1 MLDRSLQEILY
12 RIDNWISERSG
23 WTTES
28 LQSQYVNVFIYSQH
42 SGSTY
47 IKLPDKL
54 KHSKKICITFKTM
67 TTDFFFDVMLDTYI
81 HQKYILKR

>member
-1 MLDRSLQEILY
+1 MLDRSFQEILC
-12 RIDNWISERSG
+12 RIDNWISERSA

-28 LQSQYVNVFIYSQH
+28 LQSQYVNVFIYSRH

-54 KHSKKICITFKTM
+54 KHSKKIFITLKTM
-67 TTDFFFDVMLDTYI
+67 TANFFFGVMLDTYI